1 MNESISEM
9 AEALT
14 PEETLEQRYL
24 KVCNELELKSLEVS
38 KASKALNKLKEEQIV
53 LSQRRDEM
61 RRKLMDDAP
70 HGDVPA
76 KPLPH
81 YPYGHLGS
89 GRFA

>member
-14 PEETLEQRYL
+14 LEETLEQRYL

-38 KASKALNKLKEEQIV
+38 KASKALNKLKEEQSA
-53 LSQRRDEM
+53 LSKRRDEM
-61 RRKLMDDAP
+61 RHKLMDDAP
-70 HGDVPA
+70 QGDVPA
-76 KPLPH
+76 KPAPH
-81 YPYGHLGS
+81 YPYGHRS